1 MYFKTRSEIEIQ
13 KNVTDAQFNR
23 LSTFFGKRWAVF
35 AFFYDDANLN
45 PSEDS
50 EVLSVKFVFE
60 KKENKQKEARDGQFK
75 NNK

>member
-1 MYFKTRSEIEIQ
+1 MYFKTRSEIEIP

-23 LSTFFGKRWAVF
+23 LSTFFGKRWA
-35 AFFYDDANLN
+35 AFVYDDASLN

>member
-1 MYFKTRSEIEIQ
+1 MYFKTRSEIEIP

-23 LSTFFGKRWAVF
+23 LSTFFGKRWAAF
-35 AFFYDDANLN
+35 AFFYDDASLN